1 MTSVIMQKINPD
13 EVYNKL
19 FYINGYNGFGL
30 TMTYF
35 DSLYSHKDF
44 WRNRHPY
51 GLSPKSFKTYVEFAR
66 YEVPWGLGWDIDV
79 IKAHC
84 RRKPNIWKEYE
95 EQLNPIDKHGGLRKQ
110 DDMASCLN
118 KNGVNQYNGGADISP
133 AQIDKGSNSR
143 QYQIQRLKRDAPDI
157 AIKVIN
163 RELSAKQGMEIAGLK
178 DRTVVVKCKAEDFVI
193 KAINNLETNQIEKLV
208 QDLSLYLKN
217 ISL

>member
-1 MTSVIMQKINPD
+1 MTSVIMQKINPED
-13 EVYNKL
+13 VYNKL
-19 FYINGYNGFGL
+19 VDINGYNGFGL

-44 WRNRHPY
+44 WSNRHPY
-51 GLSPKSFKTYVEFAR
+51 GLSPKYFKTYVEFAK

-84 RRKPNIWKEYE
+84 KRKPNIWQEHE
-95 EQLNPIDKHGGLRKQ
+95 EQINPLKT
-110 DDMASCLN
+110 
-118 KNGVNQYNGGADISP
+118 NGGRRHLNECDISHSNVER
-133 AQIDKGSNSR
+133 GSSSR

-157 AIKVIN
+157 AIKVIEG
-163 RELSAKQGMEIAGLK
+163 ELSAKQGMEIAGLK
-178 DRTVVVKCKAEDFVI
+178 DRTVVVKCKAEDFVV

>member
-1 MTSVIMQKINPD
+1 MTSVIMQKINPE

-19 FYINGYNGFGL
+19 VNIAGENNFGL

-35 DSLYSHKDF
+35 NSLYLNSDF
-44 WRNRHPY
+44 WIKRQPY
-51 GLSPKSFKTYVEFAR
+51 GLSMKTFNSYVEFAR

-79 IKAHC
+79 IKAC
-84 RRKPNIWKEYE
+84 CKRNPNIWKEYE
-95 EQLNPIDKHGGLRKQ
+95 EHINPMPKHGI
-110 DDMASCLN
+110 
-118 KNGVNQYNGGADISP
+118 NQYNKGGDMSP
-133 AQIDKGSNSR
+133 PQIEKGNSR

-157 AIKVIN
+157 AIKVIEG
-163 RELSAKQGMEIAGLK
+163 ELSAKQGMEIAGLK
-178 DRTVVVKCKAEDFVI
+178 DKTVVVKCKAEDFVV

>member
-1 MTSVIMQKINPD
+1 MISTTTQKINPE

-19 FYINGYNGFGL
+19 VNIAGENNFGL

-35 DSLYSHKDF
+35 NSLYLNSDF
-44 WRNRHPY
+44 WIKRQPY
-51 GLSPKSFKTYVEFAR
+51 GLSMKTFNSYVEFAR

-79 IKAHC
+79 IKAC
-84 RRKPNIWKEYE
+84 CKRNPNIWKEYE
-95 EQLNPIDKHGGLRKQ
+95 EQLHPNKTHGSRRY
-110 DDMASCLN
+110 
-118 KNGVNQYNGGADISP
+118 VNELDIST
-133 AQIDKGSNSR
+133 SNIEGGTSR

-157 AIKVIN
+157 ATKVIN

-178 DRTVVVKCKAEDFVI
+178 DKTVVVKCKAEDFVV

>member
-1 MTSVIMQKINPD
+1 MTSVIMQKINPE

-19 FYINGYNGFGL
+19 VNIAGENNFGL

-35 DSLYSHKDF
+35 NSLYLNNEF
-44 WRNRHPY
+44 WSKRQPH
-51 GLSPKSFKTYVEFAR
+51 GLSMKTFNCYVEFAR

-79 IKAHC
+79 IKAC
-84 RRKPNIWKEYE
+84 CKRKPNIWDEYLQE
-95 EQLNPIDKHGGLRKQ
+95 KHP
-110 DDMASCLN
+110 LN
-118 KNGVNQYNGGADISP
+118 KNGVRSYSTFDISKV
-133 AQIDKGSNSR
+133 DNKGGTSKE
-143 QYQIQRLKRDAPDI
+143 YQIQRLKRDAPDI

-163 RELSAKQGMEIAGLK
+163 REMSAKQGMEIAGLK

>member
-1 MTSVIMQKINPD
+1 MTSVIMQEINPD

-19 FYINGYNGFGL
+19 VDINGLNSFGL

-35 DSLYSHKDF
+35 NYLYSFKEF
-44 WRNRHPY
+44 WSNRHPY
-51 GLSPKSFKTYVEFAR
+51 GLSPKSFTNYVEFAR

-79 IKAHC
+79 IKAC
-84 RRKPNIWKEYE
+84 CKRNPNIWKQYE
-95 EQLNPIDKHGGLRKQ
+95 EQINPLPKHGGIRYR
-110 DDMASCLN
+110 D
-118 KNGVNQYNGGADISP
+118 DISFCLKE
-133 AQIDKGSNSR
+133 QGTSR

-163 RELSAKQGMEIAGLK
+163 REMSAKQGMEIAGLK
-178 DRTVVVKCKAEDFVI
+178 DRTVTVKCKAEDFVV

>member
-1 MTSVIMQKINPD
+1 MTSVTMQEINPE
-13 EVYNKL
+13 EVYDKL
-19 FYINGYNGFGL
+19 VDINGLNSFGL

-35 DSLYSHKDF
+35 NSLYSHKDF
-44 WRNRHPY
+44 WSIRKPY
-51 GLSPKSFKTYVEFAR
+51 GLSFKTFNSYVEFAR

-79 IKAHC
+79 IKAC
-84 RRKPNIWKEYE
+84 CKRNPNIWKQYE
-95 EQLNPIDKHGGLRKQ
+95 EQSNPLKTHGGDK
-110 DDMASCLN
+110 
-118 KNGVNQYNGGADISP
+118 VNFELDLSTSNIEGG
-133 AQIDKGSNSR
+133 NSR

-163 RELSAKQGMEIAGLK
+163 REISAKQGMEIAGLK
-178 DRTVVVKCKAEDFVI
+178 DKTITVKCKAEDFVV